1 MTIILK
7 SYNIGSLTI
16 QQYWEKFTNVAFW
29 RIVKSGRIIRAG
41 LLNKPDKKQITNYL
55 YNY

>member
-7 SYNIGSLTI
+7 SYNIGTI
-16 QQYWEKFTNVAFW
+16 RIENYWEKFSAVSFW
-29 RIVKSGRIIRAG
+29 RIIKSGRIVRAG
-41 LLNKPDKKQITNYL
+41 LINKPDKKQITNYL

>member
-1 MTIILK
+1 MTIILQ
-7 SYNIGSLTI
+7 SFSVGNITI
-16 QQYWEKFTNVAFW
+16 QNYYEKFCAGSFW
-29 RIVKSGRIIRAG
+29 RVIKAGRTIRAG

>member
-16 QQYWEKFTNVAFW
+16 ENYWEKFNAVSFW
-29 RIVKSGRIIRAG
+29 RIRKAGRIVRAG
-41 LLNKPDKKQITNYL
+41 LQNKPDKKQITNYL

>member
-1 MTIILK
+1 MTIILQ

>member
-7 SYNIGSLTI
+7 SYNIGTI
-16 QQYWEKFTNVAFW
+16 RIENYWEKFSAVSFW
-29 RIVKSGRIIRAG
+29 RVIKAGRIIRAG
-41 LLNKPDKKQITNYL
+41 LINKPDKKQITNYL